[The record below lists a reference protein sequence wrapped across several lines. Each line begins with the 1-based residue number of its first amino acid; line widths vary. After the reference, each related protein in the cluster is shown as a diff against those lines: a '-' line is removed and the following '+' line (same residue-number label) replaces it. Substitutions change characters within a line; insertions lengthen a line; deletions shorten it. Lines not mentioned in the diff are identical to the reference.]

1 MRGDPGVGSPG
12 SGRQGQGTDCWGPR
26 AQARSLITKECE
38 KCEPTNFQ
46 CILTWPKFF
55 ERNF

>member
-12 SGRQGQGTDCWGPR
+12 SGRQGTDWGPR
-26 AQARSLITKECE
+26 AQAGSLITKECE

>member
-12 SGRQGQGTDCWGPR
+12 SGRQGTDGGPR
-26 AQARSLITKECE
+26 AQAGSLITKECE